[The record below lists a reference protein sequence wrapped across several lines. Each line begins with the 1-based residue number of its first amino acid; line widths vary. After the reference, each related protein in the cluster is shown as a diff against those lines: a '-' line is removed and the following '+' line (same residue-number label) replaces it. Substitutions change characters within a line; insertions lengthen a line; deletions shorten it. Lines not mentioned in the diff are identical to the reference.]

1 MTYLRK
7 VDVKYQDSANLDA
20 FARLRMSAPET
31 VFDSKQLSDK
41 QTLFWDDQLVPTIN
55 GKYSNSKYNK

>member
-20 FARLRMSAPET
+20 FARLRMSSPET

-41 QTLFWDDQLVPTIN
+41 QPLFWDDKLVSGSGGASTY
-55 GKYSNSKYNK
+55 K